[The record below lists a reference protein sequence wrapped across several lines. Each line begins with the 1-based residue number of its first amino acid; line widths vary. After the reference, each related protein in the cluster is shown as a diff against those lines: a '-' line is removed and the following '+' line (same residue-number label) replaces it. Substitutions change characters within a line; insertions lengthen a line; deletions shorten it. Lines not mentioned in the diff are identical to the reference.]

1 VTASGTA
8 AESPVEQL
16 ARASAPVADLVA
28 GVRSEQ
34 WEWPTPCTE
43 WDVRSLVN
51 HLVGG
56 NRLFTDVMHGATL
69 DVARTQH
76 AGDGLGDDPEA
87 AYRGSVSGLLEAF
100 GQPGVLEQIFQVP
113 MGVVPG
119 AVLVHLRLTEAL
131 VHGWDLAMAT
141 GQPVDLP
148 EDLAE
153 QELAFSRSQ
162 VGTSVP
168 RGRTFAAEQP
178 AAKDAPAATRLAA
191 FLGRVC

>member
-1 VTASGTA
+1 VIDPPLAPLAAALDGTG
-8 AESPVEQL
+8 Q
-16 ARASAPVADLVA
+16 LVA
-28 GVRSEQ
+28 AVPAGQ
-34 WEWPTPCTE
+34 WVLPTPCGDWT
-43 WDVRSLVN
+43 VRQLVN

-76 AGDGLGDDPEA
+76 AGDGLGDDPDA